1 MGSALS
7 SQTGENC
14 IHSPRMIQTTRWMTM
29 LRIESFT
36 SGHHPHPTPT
46 MQVPRTQ
53 GSRSSGEVPKQKD
66 ADFPSGGR
74 AIGRGGIF
82 VWALP
87 FDAQRPGHIY
97 RSEPAP
103 RDFVSFNMERRRVSS
118 TATPGTPSSSFSHWS
133 TRLRHHCR
141 RPTRCTLRVTA
152 RYTRNAIHVLFALD
166 GSRLMHLLSCRTPPT
181 SAPFWRPRSRALG
194 IPNIINVRPP
204 RGNSRGR
211 RAVPPRTFLH
221 PGIFTSPNTKG
232 LRTWTATP
240 PTNNT
245 LADCADDAPAVI
257 CRPPPSLYS
266 TSRPPCRFRCK
277 MEVNSAEN
285 RAGIIADS
293 FECFGAG
300 ARGAERR

>member
-1 MGSALS
+1 MYGRCHLMRSAPAIY
-7 SQTGENC
+7 TGLV
-14 IHSPRMIQTTRWMTM
+14 R
-29 LRIESFT
+29 
-36 SGHHPHPTPT
+36 
-46 MQVPRTQ
+46 
-53 GSRSSGEVPKQKD
+53 
-66 ADFPSGGR
+66 
-74 AIGRGGIF
+74 
-82 VWALP
+82 
-87 FDAQRPGHIY
+87 
-97 RSEPAP
+97 EPAP

-221 PGIFTSPNTKG
+221 PDFSEYQGAANMDGDAADQQHPRR
-232 LRTWTATP
+232 LR
-240 PTNNT
+240 
-245 LADCADDAPAVI
+245 
-257 CRPPPSLYS
+257 
-266 TSRPPCRFRCK
+266 
-277 MEVNSAEN
+277 
-285 RAGIIADS
+285 G
-293 FECFGAG
+293 
-300 ARGAERR
+300 